1 MKKYFNKRNELI
13 IKIIREFN
21 MANVTHNLATNEH
34 SLQPMGKQTFAL
46 TSLTTLFFM
55 WGFITCLNDILIP
68 YLKGMFSLNYTQA
81 MLIQFCFFGA
91 YFVMSIP
98 AGKLVS
104 KIGYQFGIVV
114 GLVVAAQMLPPPC

>member
-1 MKKYFNKRNELI
+1 
-13 IKIIREFN
+13 
-21 MANVTHNLATNEH
+21 MAHVSTPVSAAA
-34 SLQPMGKQTFAL
+34 SQADMPKQHFAL
-46 TSLTTLFFM
+46 ASLTTLFFM

-104 KIGYQFGIVV
+104 RIGYQFGIVV
-114 GLVVAAQMLPPPC
+114 GLDNRHSNLIQVASDLGIGWVHLRYLEVICE